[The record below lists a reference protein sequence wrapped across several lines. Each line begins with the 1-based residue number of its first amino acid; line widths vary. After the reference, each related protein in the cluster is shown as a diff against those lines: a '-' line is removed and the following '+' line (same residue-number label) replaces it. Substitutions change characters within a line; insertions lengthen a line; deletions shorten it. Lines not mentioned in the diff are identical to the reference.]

1 MEGQPWPTAAPS
13 GGIPPGSAAPN
24 DGQSTSFLG
33 RLRHTMAL
41 AEGLMSQMETGCFCL
56 LWSFSMNLRKG
67 KVL

>member
-1 MEGQPWPTAAPS
+1 MV
-13 GGIPPGSAAPN
+13 
-24 DGQSTSFLG
+24 
-33 RLRHTMAL
+33 L